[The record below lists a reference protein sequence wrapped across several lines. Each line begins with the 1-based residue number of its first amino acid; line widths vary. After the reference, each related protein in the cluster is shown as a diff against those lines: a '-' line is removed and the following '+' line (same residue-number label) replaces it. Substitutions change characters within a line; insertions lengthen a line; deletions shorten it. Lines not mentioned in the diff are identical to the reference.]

1 MRLAIKCINTRHFL
15 GERLANRNLVIFL
28 VMWNLVNP
36 AYAEYCN
43 DTADTGSISCVKNTS
58 DSLLG

>member
-1 MRLAIKCINTRHFL
+1 MRHAIKCINMKHFL

-28 VMWNLVNP
+28 VMWNVVNL

-43 DTADTGSISCVKNTS
+43 DTSETGSISCVKNMS